1 MAVRIGTFNIE
12 NLLTRFDFTGFR
24 NQLKRD
30 RVMRLYAIGDE
41 AEYKRLE
48 EARTIASTDDTRQ
61 LTALAIADT
70 DADILCL
77 QEVESLEALDAF
89 EYGYLYRM
97 NGAGYRQK
105 YLIKGND
112 SRGIDVA
119 ILMREATADG
129 EPIEFVD
136 IRSHAGLTFRQ
147 LGQFSTELAETERED
162 DRIFRRDCL
171 EVDVKIGGRPLTIY
185 VVHFKSMTSPRD
197 GMDGRTATM
206 PLRRAEI
213 SAVRHIIEERF
224 GRDGARNKNFVICGD
239 MNDYQEKLLIAGTKR
254 TGFTFTHAAEPQSAL
269 DVFTQDGFAENAML
283 RRPLEDRWTLFHA
296 RGLIER
302 HLCQLDYIWLS
313 PALAK
318 ANPEAL
324 PEIIRN
330 GQPFRT
336 IFPKGQEAERYPRT
350 GWDRP
355 KASDHCPVVI
365 ELKIQ

>member
-1 MAVRIGTFNIE
+1 MAARIGTFNIE

-24 NQLKRD
+24 NQLRQD
-30 RVMRLYAIGDE
+30 RVMRLYAIDNE
-41 AEYKRLE
+41 AEYRRLE

-61 LTALAIADT
+61 MTALAIADA

-77 QEVESLEALDAF
+77 QEVESLEALHAF

-105 YLIKGND
+105 YLIEGND

-119 ILMREATADG
+119 LMMREATADG

-147 LGQFSTELAETERED
+147 LGLFNPGLAETEHED

-171 EVDVKIGGRPLTIY
+171 EVDVRIGGRPLTIY

-206 PLRRAEI
+206 PLRRAEA
-213 SAVRHIIEERF
+213 SAVRHIIEQRF
-224 GRDGARNKNFVICGD
+224 GRDGAGNKNFVICGD
-239 MNDYQEKLLIAGTKR
+239 MNDYQEKLVIAGTKR
-254 TGFTFTHAAEPQSAL
+254 TGFTFTYAKEPESAL
-269 DVFTQDGFAENAML
+269 DVLSRDGFAENAML

-313 PALAK
+313 PALAE
-318 ANPEAL
+318 ANAQAL
-324 PEIIRN
+324 PEIVRG
-330 GQPFRT
+330 GQPYRT
-336 IFPKGQEAERYPRT
+336 IFPRGQEAERYPRT

-365 ELKIQ
+365 ALQIR